1 MDWPVCAWHFDSLGD
16 LESWWRKLF
25 SRLLHCA
32 RSVPPSDHST
42 HCMFVFYFIYF
53 GCLRQSGLKFTMC
66 LRLALNSW
74 PSHFHAP
81 GSGSTSMYY
90 HILSWGSSALPAL
103 GSWGAGSA
111 AWAIL
116 PSFRSLC
123 FKLGI
128 FILKASYV
136 LAVYLLVC
144 RNSPCLLLSL
154 FYFPAGNFGSL
165 QLFSNSMGF

>member
-1 MDWPVCAWHFDSLGD
+1 MHDTLTAWEILGLGEGNCFQDYCVVPVVCHLVIT
-16 LESWWRKLF
+16 
-25 SRLLHCA
+25 A
-32 RSVPPSDHST
+32 RIA
-42 HCMFVFYFIYF
+42 CLFVFYFIYF

-74 PSHFHAP
+74 PSHFHVP

-90 HILSWGSSALPAL
+90 HTLSWGSSALPAL

-111 AWAIL
+111 AWATL

-128 FILKASYV
+128 FILKASYI

-144 RNSPCLLLSL
+144 RNSPCLLLRLS
-154 FYFPAGNFGSL
+154 F
-165 QLFSNSMGF
+165 LFSCW